1 MVAVTKR
8 NLQECSLGVCERPRE
23 FGAVS
28 VDADGAKS
36 IRLVLGV
43 LRQARTIVSPP
54 SPALASGCH
63 SLHPRLLPREEQAER
78 VKTN

>member
-1 MVAVTKR
+1 MGLQVVAVTKR
-8 NLQECSLGVCERPRE
+8 NLQECSLGVCGRSRE

-43 LRQARTIVSPP
+43 LDRQGPLCPLPP
-54 SPALASGCH
+54 
-63 SLHPRLLPREEQAER
+63 LHWLPRVTPFIPGFCPER
-78 VKTN
+78 SRLSG

>member
-8 NLQECSLGVCERPRE
+8 NLQECSLGVCERSRE
-23 FGAVS
+23 LGAVS

-43 LRQARTIVSPP
+43 LDGQGPLWPFPP
-54 SPALASGCH
+54 LRWLPLVTPFIPGFCPERS
-63 SLHPRLLPREEQAER
+63 RLSR
-78 VKTN
+78 